1 MKALGL
7 KANIEEVR
15 KLIEEVDADNS
26 GSIDF
31 DEFKTMMTIKMVIF
45 FSLTN
50 ISYIFKAQKEK
61 SRRRID

>member
-15 KLIEEVDADNS
+15 KLIEEVDEDNS

-50 ISYIFKAQKEK
+50 ISYTFKAKKEK
-61 SRRRID
+61 PRG